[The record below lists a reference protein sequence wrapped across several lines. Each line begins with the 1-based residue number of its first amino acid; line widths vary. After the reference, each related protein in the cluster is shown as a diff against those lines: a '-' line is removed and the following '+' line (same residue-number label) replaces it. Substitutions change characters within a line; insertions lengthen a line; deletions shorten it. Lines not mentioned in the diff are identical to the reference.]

1 MNDGAYVCRGTT
13 LNPADYCSRH
23 TSTDADSVASIVTD
37 EYINFVVNHATPI
50 AVTLQD
56 IQSHTRN
63 DPTLQALPELI
74 KTEKWYLLDTSPQN
88 YSHCSLAELKAYRK
102 FQQEFTVTAD
112 NSLILCRNR
121 LMVPISLR
129 KRMLQLAHE
138 AHLGVTKTK
147 SILRDKIYFPGMD
160 AQVEALLKSCLAC
173 TANARSDPPPPL
185 QPSPLPPLP
194 WHTVNID
201 FLGPLPNRSYL
212 LVVIDHRTRF
222 PEVEI
227 IGSTAAISTLGAH
240 TKIFSTHGLPHK
252 VISDNGSQF
261 QSYAFKQYML
271 SKGKNRPWKEA
282 LYNFLL
288 NYHIAVH
295 TTTNI
300 SPSEALY
307 KRKIRGKVPSIDDT
321 PNMSAL
327 RNLPRRDQEQKQKMK
342 RYFDKRY
349 HVTENDICPGDYVL
363 VKQRKRN
370 KLSSRFDPQPYRIT
384 HRQGT
389 MLTAKR
395 PGHTIMHNIQ
405 HFKFLSKQQ
414 PKNFLQGEGEE
425 FDIDEEITHDIP
437 PVNTPP
443 VNMPLQKTST
453 TRE

>member
-1 MNDGAYVCRGTT
+1 MTDHKPLVSLLTNPKSTIPLRIERWCLRLQGYNFTVHHIKGT

-37 EYINFVVNHATPI
+37 EYINFVVNYATPI

-63 DPTLQALPELI
+63 DPTLQALSELI
-74 KTEKWYLLDTSPQN
+74 KTGKWYLLDTSPQN
-88 YSHCSLAELKAYRK
+88 YSHCSLGELKAYRK

-112 NSLILCRNR
+112 NSLILRRNR

-212 LVVIDHRTRF
+212 LVVIDQRTRF
-222 PEVEI
+222 PKVEI
-227 IGSTAAISTLGAH
+227 IGSTAAIPTLGAL

-252 VISDNGSQF
+252 VISDSGSPF

-271 SKGKNRPWKEA
+271 SKGIDHHKITPLHPKANSTAENFMRNLNKALRTAVIENRPWKEA
-282 LYNFLL
+282 LYDFLL
-288 NYHIAVH
+288 NYRIAVH
-295 TTTNI
+295 ATTNI

-327 RNLPRRDQEQKQKMK
+327 RNLPR
-342 RYFDKRY
+342 
-349 HVTENDICPGDYVL
+349 
-363 VKQRKRN
+363 
-370 KLSSRFDPQPYRIT
+370 
-384 HRQGT
+384 
-389 MLTAKR
+389 
-395 PGHTIMHNIQ
+395 
-405 HFKFLSKQQ
+405 
-414 PKNFLQGEGEE
+414 
-425 FDIDEEITHDIP
+425 
-437 PVNTPP
+437 
-443 VNMPLQKTST
+443 
-453 TRE
+453 